1 MRTTSRVLLLAGLAC
16 VTLLVAWRGVGT
28 IASLLVEANWRL
40 LLLAALA
47 LPNLILCAASW
58 RLLFPFGRAPSFGRM
73 LHWLWI
79 GTSVNALLPVASV
92 GGEVVRAR
100 LLALDNRAVS
110 DAVASVV
117 VDKTVMVS
125 TLPLSAL
132 LGAVL
137 LLHWGTGGTTVTGV
151 LVGAAAMAGALVLVV
166 QLQRAGAIAFLV
178 RRVVGEGREASRQLV
193 NGASSIDER
202 VRALYGRH
210 LHITAAITIRFA
222 ARLLLAVEIWLA
234 AHWIGYPVGI
244 VEAIVLGC
252 LGHAVRGA
260 AFAVPAGL
268 GVQEGTFMVTGAL
281 VGLPPEA
288 SLSLSLASRV
298 REIIP
303 SIPGLVAWQVSE
315 GRALLQGTP
324 SDRTLSGT
332 KQ

>member
-1 MRTTSRVLLLAGLAC
+1 MRTTSRVWLLAGLAC
-16 VTLLVAWRGVGT
+16 MTLLVAWRGAGT

-40 LLLAALA
+40 LWLAALA
-47 LPNLILCAASW
+47 LPNLILSAASW
-58 RLLFPFGRAPSFGRM
+58 RLLFPIGRAPNFGRM

-110 DAVASVV
+110 EAVASVV

-137 LLHWGTGGTTVTGV
+137 LLQRGTGGTTVTGV

-193 NGASSIDER
+193 SSIDER

-268 GVQEGTFMVTGAL
+268 GVQEGTFMMTGAL
-281 VGLPPEA
+281 VGLPPEV

-298 REIIP
+298 REIVP

-315 GRALLQGTP
+315 GRALLQGTA